1 MRFKFILL
9 LSLVFATACDNTL
22 VSPQFESYKAPEDII
37 DSTYLKLKVKYA
49 GNPTEDRTLIV
60 KSTTSS
66 YDLFD
71 YTHTIN
77 FTDGSKMVV
86 ITTYNFYLNTS
97 FNSKTG
103 NNVSGWQGNYA
114 AMTFIDKYKNST
126 YEFRAK
132 TAALTTGSSYYKGKY
147 HLVTFNDIYCGD
159 PGYVNTKCSLNG
171 TLAILKY

>member
-49 GNPTEDRTLIV
+49 VTLEEKTFVV

-77 FTDGSKMVV
+77 FTDGSKMVLV
-86 ITTYNFYLNTS
+86 TTYNFYLNDS
-97 FNSKTG
+97 YNAKTG

-114 AMTFIDKYKNST
+114 AMTFTDKYKNST
-126 YEFRAK
+126 YEFRTK

-159 PGYVNTKCSLNG
+159 PGYVTVKCSLNG
-171 TLAILKY
+171 TLALLKF